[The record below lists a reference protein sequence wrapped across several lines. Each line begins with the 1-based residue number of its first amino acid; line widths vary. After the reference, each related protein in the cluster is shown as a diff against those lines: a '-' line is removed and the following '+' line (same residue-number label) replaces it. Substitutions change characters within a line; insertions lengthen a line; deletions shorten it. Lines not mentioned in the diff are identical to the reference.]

1 MDRFDYSDTDWDAIA
16 RLKKWYSGDL
26 HDSMESL
33 GLWGHLPG
41 ISLFGALD
49 PGAVV
54 CGPAVTVQF
63 GPSQRRGVPQD
74 IYHHA
79 IDSAPKGGI
88 MVVEA
93 SCAAGS
99 CTGGLMSTGAKIRGL
114 AATVVN
120 GTVRDIAEV
129 QGQGQ
134 GYALFATGL
143 SPVGVTGKKEPR
155 ESQVPIQIGGVTIRP
170 GDIVFGDID
179 GVVVVPKEHLR
190 AVVEAA
196 EALGQTETECRDRLL
211 SGEPLQ
217 SVWPV

>member
-1 MDRFDYSDTDWDAIA
+1 MDRFDYSDTDWNAIE

-33 GLWGHLPG
+33 GLWGYLPG
-41 ISLFGALD
+41 LSLFGALE

-63 GPSQRRGVPQD
+63 GPSQRRGEPQD
-74 IYHHA
+74 VYHNA
-79 IDSAPKGGI
+79 IDNAPKGGI

-99 CTGGLMSTGAKIRGL
+99 CTGGLMSTGAQTRGL
-114 AATVVN
+114 AATIVN
-120 GTVRDIAEV
+120 STVRDIAEV
-129 QGQGQ
+129 RAM
-134 GYALFATGL
+134 GYPLFATGL

-170 GDIVFGDID
+170 GDIIFADID
-179 GVVVVPKEHLR
+179 GVVVVPKDRLMD
-190 AVVEAA
+190 VVEAA
-196 EALGQTETECRDRLL
+196 EALGQNETACRDRLL
-211 SGEPLQ
+211 AGEKLQ
-217 SVWPV
+217 SVWPAE